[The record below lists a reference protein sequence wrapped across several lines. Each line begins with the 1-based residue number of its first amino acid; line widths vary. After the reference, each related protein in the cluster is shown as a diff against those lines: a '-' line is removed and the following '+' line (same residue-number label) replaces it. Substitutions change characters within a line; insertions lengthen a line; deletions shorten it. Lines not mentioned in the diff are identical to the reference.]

1 MTPLDRITRQF
12 IRRFRCAGTIRIFTQ
27 GCCYWFAFILK
38 ERFHGT
44 IMYHE
49 VDNHFACLIG
59 NRLYDITGPLSS
71 LTEWQEWERYKF
83 YEPANA
89 NRVIRDCLEIV
100 SPKSSSASEDSSQ

>member
-49 VDNHFACLIG
+49 IDNHFACLIG
-59 NRLYDITGPLSS
+59 KRLYDITGPIDSQHG
-71 LTEWQEWERYKF
+71 WQEWERYKF

-100 SPKSSSASEDSSQ
+100 SPKSSSASEDSSL